1 MDFFPWKPEYSV
13 GLPRMDGQHMQLVG
27 ILNRLYA
34 DMVGRKAK
42 DSLSGVFDELVTYTA
57 NHFAS
62 EEDLFAKYAYP
73 GAAAHKAEHDD
84 LVREVLDYR
93 KKLEADGWVTPLSVT
108 NFLKGWLSD
117 HILRTDKAYTA
128 FLVSKGAS

>member
-1 MDFFPWKPEYSV
+1 MTGV
-13 GLPRMDGQHMQLVG
+13 QTCALP
-27 ILNRLYA
+27 I
-34 DMVGRKAK
+34 
-42 DSLSGVFDELVTYTA
+42 S
-57 NHFAS
+57 
-62 EEDLFAKYAYP
+62 